1 MTSRFQST
9 VHPAV
14 ANRRPCRP
22 RIGASTPTRS
32 PAGFTL
38 IELILSIGAA
48 ALILIVAN
56 QVLFTSLRLRDRVSG
71 AVESAFPLE
80 LTLDT
85 LRLDLQGVVTPK
97 TNGILSGSF
106 RAGMLQ
112 STVDSRP
119 ISLEFNTTT
128 GSLRETEPWGVVQR
142 VSYSLRSPIDAGGGS
157 LDLYRGVCRNLLSLS
172 VAEVEDQ
179 LLLRDVARIDVEAF
193 DGLQWLP
200 QWDTTDPSGATTNL
214 PVAVRIRLQRGPTWG
229 ADTGPVELLVPLGLQ
244 SRTNSTSTV
253 GG

>member
-1 MTSRFQST
+1 MKPLPQATFPRGDRHRWT
-9 VHPAV
+9 PTPA
-14 ANRRPCRP
+14 RP
-22 RIGASTPTRS
+22 GASRS
-32 PAGFTL
+32 RAAGAFTL

-106 RAGMLQ
+106 RAGPLQ

-119 ISLEFNTTT
+119 VSLEFNTTT
-128 GSLRETEPWGVVQR
+128 GSLRETEPWGAVQR
-142 VSYSLRSPIDAGGGS
+142 VSYSLRTPVDPGGGS

-172 VAEVEDQ
+172 VAPVEDQ
-179 LLLRDVARIDVEAF
+179 LLLRDVARIDVESF

-200 QWDTTDPSGATTNL
+200 QWDTSDTSGATTNL

-229 ADTGPVELLVPLGLQ
+229 ADAGPVELLVPLGIQ